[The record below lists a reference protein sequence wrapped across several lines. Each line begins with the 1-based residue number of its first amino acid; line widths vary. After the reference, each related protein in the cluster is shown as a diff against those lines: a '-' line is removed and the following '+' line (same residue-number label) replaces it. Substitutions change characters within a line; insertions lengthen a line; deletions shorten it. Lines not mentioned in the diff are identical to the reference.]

1 VDPGAPVMFLSGNP
15 SLGPLVTTTYARPMT
30 QWGLDTLFNPA
41 KRHMDD
47 EKQRL
52 QSTREEVGDNS
63 GGRRV
68 DLESGKVVIR
78 RSENEDGAQN
88 EGAATESAVSAPAE
102 AVAKTDA
109 KADGKA
115 AKKSEPSAAAQRAA
129 ARRGRTAR

>member
-1 VDPGAPVMFLSGNP
+1 
-15 SLGPLVTTTYARPMT
+15 MT

-78 RSENEDGAQN
+78 RPDNEDQDEQA
-88 EGAATESAVSAPAE
+88 ETTDEST
-102 AVAKTDA
+102 AKTPA
-109 KADGKA
+109 KTA
-115 AKKSEPSAAAQRAA
+115 AKPETKGKPPSAAAQRAA

>member
-1 VDPGAPVMFLSGNP
+1 
-15 SLGPLVTTTYARPMT
+15 MT

-78 RSENEDGAQN
+78 RPENEDQDEQAGVVAQD
-88 EGAATESAVSAPAE
+88 APKSAP
-102 AVAKTDA
+102 KDA
-109 KADGKA
+109 SKDGARSKP
-115 AKKSEPSAAAQRAA
+115 PSAAAQRAA

>member
-1 VDPGAPVMFLSGNP
+1 
-15 SLGPLVTTTYARPMT
+15 MT

-78 RSENEDGAQN
+78 RPENEDDAPN
-88 EGAATESAVSAPAE
+88 EDVVAAAAPAE
-102 AVAKTDA
+102 ADAKTAAKVAK
-109 KADGKA
+109 KP
-115 AKKSEPSAAAQRAA
+115 EPSAAAQRAA